1 MKIHLKKVLVSL
13 LVIISF
19 VSYALYQRF
28 LGTQQTAVADGSPDT
43 VADLN
48 TSETVSTTTVSQADN
63 QSANQTETLPA
74 TDQTVT
80 ASGSGFED
88 DGEYEDDEE
97 DDDYVPQQTTQAS
110 TGQTTSGSSS
120 STTTAGSTTS
130 TTTTSAGTTA
140 SGTTSTT
147 TAGTTAA
154 NALYKDGQ
162 YDGNAADAYYGLVQV
177 RAIIQGGKLTDV
189 VFLSY
194 PNDRSQSIQINTY
207 ATPILKAE
215 AIKAQSAK
223 VNMVTG
229 ATNTSRAFIN
239 SLTTALSQAQV

>member
-13 LVIISF
+13 LVIVGF
-19 VSYALYQRF
+19 VFYAVYQRYF
-28 LGTQQTAVADGSPDT
+28 ITQQAIVNNAPPDT
-43 VADLN
+43 AANGN
-48 TSETVSTTTVSQADN
+48 TSETATTTTVSQAETVPP
-63 QSANQTETLPA
+63 ANTTETLA
-74 TDQTVT
+74 V
-80 ASGSGFED
+80 SGNGD
-88 DGEYEDDEE
+88 DNEE
-97 DDDYVPQQTTQAS
+97 DGGSVSQQTTQSAS
-110 TGQTTSGSSS
+110 GQTT
-120 STTTAGSTTS
+120 TATAGSTTS
-130 TTTTSAGTTA
+130 TTAASTTGSASTTA
-140 SGTTSTT
+140 ATT
-147 TAGTTAA
+147 TAAA

-194 PNDRSQSIQINTY
+194 PNDRSESIKINTY

-223 VNMVTG
+223 VNTVTG

-239 SLTTALSQAQV
+239 SLTSALSQAQV

>member
-1 MKIHLKKVLVSL
+1 LPIRKKEKEMRIHLKKVLVSL
-13 LVIISF
+13 LVIVGF
-19 VSYALYQRF
+19 VFYAIYQRYF
-28 LGTQQTAVADGSPDT
+28 ISQQAIVNNAPPDT
-43 VADLN
+43 VADGN
-48 TSETVSTTTVSQADN
+48 TSETVTTTTVSQA
-63 QSANQTETLPA
+63 ETVSP
-74 TDQTVT
+74 TNPPEITTGNVI
-80 ASGSGFED
+80 GGD
-88 DGEYEDDEE
+88 DGEYGDDDEGGG
-97 DDDYVPQQTTQAS
+97 VQQKTQS
-110 TGQTTSGSSS
+110 SSGQTTSSGTP
-120 STTTAGSTTS
+120 STTTATTAASTTS
-130 TTTTSAGTTA
+130 SATTSG
-140 SGTTSTT
+140 STSTT
-147 TAGTTAA
+147 TATTTVVA

-194 PNDRSQSIQINTY
+194 PNDRNESIKINTY

-239 SLTTALSQAQV
+239 SLTSALSQAKV

>member
-1 MKIHLKKVLVSL
+1 LLLRKKEKEMKIHLKKVLVSL
-13 LVIISF
+13 LVIFGF
-19 VSYALYQRF
+19 VFYAIYQRYF
-28 LGTQQTAVADGSPDT
+28 IAQQAIITDPSLDT
-43 VADLN
+43 VADQN
-48 TSETVSTTTVSQADN
+48 TSETVTTTTVSQA
-63 QSANQTETLPA
+63 ETVPP
-74 TDQTVT
+74 TNPPETT
-80 ASGSGFED
+80 AGNVISGD
-88 DGEYEDDEE
+88 DGEYGDDDEGGG
-97 DDDYVPQQTTQAS
+97 VQQTTQS
-110 TGQTTSGSSS
+110 SSGQTTSGSTS
-120 STTTAGSTTS
+120 STTTATTA
-130 TTTTSAGTTA
+130 AGTTSSA
-140 SGTTSTT
+140 TSSGTTSTT
-147 TAGTTAA
+147 AATTTAAA

-194 PNDRSQSIQINTY
+194 PNDRSESIKINTY

-239 SLTTALSQAQV
+239 SLTNALSQAKV